1 MSVSLPEK
9 ATGAL
14 PLFWRAVLFAGV
26 LSMHGLGFALMPQGG
41 ANGREKAGAPAVL
54 QVSWIAAPLQAPAGP
69 EPAAAPAPLP
79 APPEPVI
86 APEPLPVPPEPVVT
100 PEPVKPKTPVKPKA
114 KTKPLLA
121 KPADAPEP
129 VAQTVSASV
138 TQLQEEAPA
147 AGPAPAQSPANEA
160 RAAIAAA
167 VSAAN
172 ASSANASGAMSAAGA
187 AGRGAPTGPVIPPS
201 HADYLSNPRPDYP
214 AQSRAQGEQGVV
226 FLAVGVNAEG
236 ATRSVALHKSCGHER
251 LDQAAMNVVWRW
263 RFVPA
268 RQSGQPVAGA
278 VIVPIRFKLRS

>member
-9 ATGAL
+9 AAGAL

-26 LSMHGLGFALMPQGG
+26 LSMHGLGFALMPQAG
-41 ANGREKAGAPAVL
+41 ANGREKAGAPTVL

-69 EPAAAPAPLP
+69 EPAAVL

-100 PEPVKPKTPVKPKA
+100 PEPVKPKALVKPKA
-114 KTKPLLA
+114 KTQPLLA

-129 VAQTVSASV
+129 LTRTVSASV

-147 AGPAPAQSPANEA
+147 AGPAPAQNPADETRGA
-160 RAAIAAA
+160 LAAPPQL
-167 VSAAN
+167 AN
-172 ASSANASGAMSAAGA
+172 AAGA
-187 AGRGAPTGPVIPPS
+187 ANAGAANAAGEGAPLGPVIPPS

-226 FLAVGVNAEG
+226 FLAVGVSAEG

-251 LDQAAMNVVWRW
+251 LDQAAMNAVRRW

-268 RQSGQPVAGA
+268 RQGGQPVAGA